1 MYSKK
6 WSGIIFS
13 HKKKNKEIP
22 PFAATSRDLEGI
34 VLSEISQTRER
45 QRLYDLT
52 CEMLKSQ
59 TPHIGGCQRMWDK
72 ESGKM

>member
-6 WSGIIFS
+6 WSGIVFS
-13 HKKKNKEIP
+13 HKKKNKEIL
-22 PFAATSRDLEGI
+22 PFAATSRDLESI
-34 VLSEISQTRER
+34 VLSEISQTGER
-45 QRLYDLT
+45 QRPCDLT

-59 TPHIGGCQRMWDK
+59 TPHIGGRQRMWDK